1 MADNKRY
8 TTLKVRLYPNEAQ
21 ADLFE
26 KPFGCRYI
34 WNQMLADQERF
45 YLETGKF
52 FIPTPAKYKAG
63 APFLKEVDN
72 QALIQEHNRLN
83 QAFRLFFKHPE
94 NFGYPKFKRKKEDR
108 DSFTACN
115 HDFPSGPTI
124 YTTKDGIRMTKAGI
138 VRAKF
143 HRRPQAW
150 WKLRRITVD
159 KTRTGKYYA
168 CILYECPAAER
179 EPVPPTPEKTV
190 GLKYSIPHF
199 YVTDGGETA
208 DPPHWV
214 KRSQEKLANI
224 QRSLGRMQPG
234 SKRYRET
241 VQKLRLTH
249 EHIANQRRDFIH
261 KESRQFLLLAEKEP
275 NTEPSRFG
283 FLMTVRSNSSVSRGA
298 LVAHLEEHN
307 IQTCPLFAGNLIR
320 HPCFQTMKEGT
331 DYRVIGDLQAT
342 NRTMNQSFWVG
353 VYPGM
358 EQAMLD
364 EIVGRAQ
371 EAFDL

>member
-1 MADNKRY
+1 MESDAGGPRAVLPGDRQ
-8 TTLKVRLYPNEAQ
+8 V
-21 ADLFE
+21 
-26 KPFGCRYI
+26 
-34 WNQMLADQERF
+34 
-45 YLETGKF
+45 
-52 FIPTPAKYKAG
+52 FIPTP
-63 APFLKEVDN
+63 
-72 QALIQEHNRLN
+72 
-83 QAFRLFFKHPE
+83 
-94 NFGYPKFKRKKEDR
+94 
-108 DSFTACN
+108 
-115 HDFPSGPTI
+115 
-124 YTTKDGIRMTKAGI
+124 
-138 VRAKF
+138 
-143 HRRPQAW
+143 
-150 WKLRRITVD
+150 
-159 KTRTGKYYA
+159 
-168 CILYECPAAER
+168 
-179 EPVPPTPEKTV
+179 
-190 GLKYSIPHF
+190 GLKNSIPHV

-208 DPPHWV
+208 DLPHRV
-214 KRSQEKLANI
+214 KREKLANI

-234 SKRYRET
+234 SKHYRET

-283 FLMTVRSNSSVSRGA
+283 FLMTVRSNSPVSRGA

-320 HPCFQTMKEGT
+320 HPCFQAMKEGT